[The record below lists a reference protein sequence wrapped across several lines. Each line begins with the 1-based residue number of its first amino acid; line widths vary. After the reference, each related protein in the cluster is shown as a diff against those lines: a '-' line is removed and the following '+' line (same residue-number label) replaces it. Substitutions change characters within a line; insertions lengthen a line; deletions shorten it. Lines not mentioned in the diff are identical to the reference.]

1 MIGGPELILTGLGIG
16 LIVAAPVGPVNVLC
30 IQRALE
36 RGFWGGLAAGL
47 GAVIGDGLI
56 ALFAAFGITAIT
68 GAIAAHK
75 PLIKVIGG
83 GVLVLFGLKLFFT
96 RPTLNGNGQARSN
109 AGGNMLLTIP
119 QTFFL
124 TITNPGAVLGMLGI
138 FGSLGTALGGIE
150 DYDEALIVV
159 AAIMVGSYMLCSNV
173 ARRTLGGIEA
183 IFWLTLVELVVACFH
198 VDNLRPRARGPC
210 GKRVSYARGI
220 A

>member
-159 AAIMVGSYMLCSNV
+159 AAIMVGSTLWWAALAGIISRIRHKLTERSLRLINQV
-173 ARRTLGGIEA
+173 AGIVLMGFGLALAGE
-183 IFWLTLVELVVACFH
+183 VAF
-198 VDNLRPRARGPC
+198 DLIPG
-210 GKRVSYARGI
+210 
-220 A
+220 